1 MTTESTKLN
10 TQIYE
15 EAAEWFVDFREGD
28 VDPAGRRRFAQW
40 LRTSPE
46 HMRAYLELAAIYNE
60 GPGLDPEHRWDVT
73 EAAGTNVVTLK
84 VAPME
89 PILAAS
95 HVARTPQRSYF
106 AIAASFVIA
115 VVLVTWVYSQ
125 RGLYATEI
133 GEQRSITLSD
143 GTNVELNAKTRL
155 RVMFS
160 DHARAV
166 RLIEGQAL
174 FQVTKDPNR
183 PFIVESEN
191 TRVRAVGTQ
200 FDVYRRTTGTTVTVV
215 EGRVAITSPS
225 PMPTDQVGADAPADF
240 TTRGASAKSH
250 GIEAHPGEFLLAAGE
265 QAVVTANATLR
276 PENPDI
282 AAVTAWTQRRLV
294 FAGATLS
301 QVAEE
306 FNRYNERPLTIESPE
321 LRTLQITG
329 IFSSTDPDALVR
341 FLKVRS
347 DIVVTERADE
357 ILVTRRQ

>member
-1 MTTESTKLN
+1 MSTESNKLN

-28 VDPAGRRRFAQW
+28 VDAAGRRRFAQW

-60 GPGLDPEHRWDVT
+60 GPGLDPEHRWDAAEVT
-73 EAAGTNVVTLK
+73 GTNVVTLDG
-84 VAPME
+84 VPTE
-89 PILAAS
+89 PILVAS
-95 HVARTPQRSYF
+95 PVARTPLRFYY
-106 AIAASFVIA
+106 AIAASFVVAIA
-115 VVLVTWVYSQ
+115 LVTWVYSQ
-125 RGLYATEI
+125 RGLYTTEV

-160 DHARAV
+160 DHARVV

-174 FQVTKDPNR
+174 FQVTKDPSR
-183 PFIVESEN
+183 PFIVESED
-191 TRVRAVGTQ
+191 TRVRAVGTA
-200 FDVYRRTTGTTVTVV
+200 FDVYRRPTGTTVTVV
-215 EGRVAITSPS
+215 EGRVAVTSSS
-225 PMPTDQVGADAPADF
+225 PMPTSRADAGAASNA
-240 TTRGASAKSH
+240 TTGSASATSH
-250 GIEAHPGEFLLAAGE
+250 AIEARAGEFLLAAGE
-265 QAVVTANATLR
+265 QAVVTPGATLR
-276 PENPDI
+276 PEKPDI
-282 AAVTAWTQRRLV
+282 AAATAWTQRRLV
-294 FAGATLS
+294 FAATALS

-306 FNRYNERPLTIESPE
+306 FNRYNPRRLTIEGPE
-321 LRTLQITG
+321 LQTLQITG

-347 DIVVTERADE
+347 DIVVTESADE